1 MSSADSAGSDAAGD
15 AVVEKAASL
24 KGAQVARIAQVLA
37 AEWREEHRDAAH
49 DAAGV
54 LDRLADAF
62 VSIDAL
68 DEQACVVMLA
78 GLDVE
83 VEAEWRLVEEL
94 RAAIESRVWM
104 RHPSQR
110 RAAK

>member
-15 AVVEKAASL
+15 AVVESAASL
-24 KGAQVARIAQVLA
+24 KGAQVARLAQVLA
-37 AEWREEHRDAAH
+37 AEWREENRDAAH

-83 VEAEWRLVEEL
+83 VDAEWRLIEEL
-94 RAAIESRVWM
+94 RVAIEGRVWM

-110 RAAK
+110 RLAK

>member
-1 MSSADSAGSDAAGD
+1 MSSADSVEQDVVEDAA
-15 AVVEKAASL
+15 AKNTASL

-37 AEWREEHRDAAH
+37 TEWREENREAAH

-62 VSIDAL
+62 AVIDEL

-78 GLDVE
+78 ALDVE
-83 VEAEWRLVEEL
+83 VDAEWRLVEEL
-94 RAAIESRVWM
+94 RVAIEGRVWL

-110 RAAK
+110 RNAQ

>member
-1 MSSADSAGSDAAGD
+1 
-15 AVVEKAASL
+15 VKNTASL

-37 AEWREEHRDAAH
+37 TEWREENREATH

-62 VSIDAL
+62 AVIDEL

-78 GLDVE
+78 ALDVE
-83 VEAEWRLVEEL
+83 VDAEWQLVEEL
-94 RAAIESRVWM
+94 RVAIEGRVWL

-110 RAAK
+110 RNAQ